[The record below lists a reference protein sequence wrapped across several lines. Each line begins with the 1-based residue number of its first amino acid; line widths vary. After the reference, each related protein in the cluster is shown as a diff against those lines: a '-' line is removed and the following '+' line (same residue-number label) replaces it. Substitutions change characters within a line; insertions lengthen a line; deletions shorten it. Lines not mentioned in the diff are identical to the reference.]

1 MEKMTEKR
9 KKIYK
14 VFNTIQPTNTY
25 PGWLHNNL
33 KLYRAIRHN
42 HPESKIIER
51 MFMEG
56 HLNLFAMKRKWKF
69 AKSIVKSER
78 ERERVSNDD

>member
-1 MEKMTEKR
+1 MTEKR

-56 HLNLFAMKRKWKF
+56 HLNLFAMKRKWIIITF
-69 AKSIVKSER
+69 LTIIHNIHVFT
-78 ERERVSNDD
+78 NLNITD